1 MCTWCMVY
9 MHTYVYLFYTI
20 IYESYMY
27 YIYHIIYTH
36 TLYYI
41 LTILFTYIYYRE
53 VARAG
58 VQEASQ
64 LGVVAAAA
72 KELTLLQHIHY
83 FYNSSSSGGVGS
95 TGECPYFIAPVGVLA
110 LTRGEFANTPQLRR
124 VLLNEKQSTTSS
136 TGSIDTYTLKTQGD
150 SSAMQVD
157 DRSEQRIHS
166 ATSTSQSSTVKY
178 DMQYLAFPAVHVTLA
193 QVLGLNLAPTSPRWE
208 ISKRHLQQQQQGQS
222 GRVLAVL
229 ESNRGHVLAPVFAVE
244 LVRDLLLAVEHMLA
258 W

>member
-1 MCTWCMVY
+1 MYTWCMVY
-9 MHTYVYLFYTI
+9 MHVYVYICYII

-27 YIYHIIYTH
+27 YIYYNIYTV
-36 TLYYI
+36 L
-41 LTILFTYIYYRE
+41 YYRE

-72 KELTLLQHIHY
+72 KELTLLQHMHY
-83 FYNSSSSGGVGS
+83 FYNSSSSSGVGS

-136 TGSIDTYTLKTQGD
+136 TGSIDTYTLKTPGD
-150 SSAMQVD
+150 NSAMQVD

-208 ISKRHLQQQQQGQS
+208 ISKRHLQQQQQGQC